1 MTESNEIEFEQPLEE
16 DVEQI
21 TVAPTKRK
29 LYTEQG
35 DPEIESLFGKYKR
48 GKLLIQPDFQR
59 QFVWDGTKASRLIES
74 VLLEIPLPVIYI
86 SEEKDGQEHVID
98 GQQRL
103 TSFFSFIDGFF
114 PDKKEFRLSGLKVF
128 TELNGKRFA
137 ELDDVQKDKIRYYKA
152 RTITFRQESETDLK
166 FEVFERLNT
175 GSVSLNDQELRNCIY
190 RGPFNDLLR
199 KLSKHE
205 DFVYLLGLK
214 QPDKRMKD
222 VELILRFAAFHH
234 GTYLNYKPP
243 MRNFLN
249 REAEKYQFIST
260 GDSAALREAFKNA
273 CAIIRSLLDRHAF
286 KRFYKGNER
295 NPNGYWEPKKFNAS
309 LYDILM
315 FSFGREDK
323 NRVYQNL
330 DSIRE
335 ALITLMTDD
344 QEFIDSIELS
354 TSSVQAITK
363 RFDKWRVALESVI
376 GIAQKEPRCFSFELK
391 SALFNANPQCAIC
404 LQQIQSVD
412 DAAVDHI
419 KQYWTG
425 GKTIPENARLTHRYC
440 NCARARNQ

>member
-1 MTESNEIEFEQPLEE
+1 MTETNEIEFEQPLEE

-21 TVAPTKRK
+21 TVAPSKRK

-35 DPEIESLFGKYKR
+35 DPEIESLLGKYKR

-86 SEEKDGQEHVID
+86 SEEKDGQQHVID

-137 ELDDVQKDKIRYYKA
+137 ELDDVQQDKIRYYKV

-222 VELILRFAAFHH
+222 VELVLRFAAFHH
-234 GTYLNYKPP
+234 GTYLNYK
-243 MRNFLN
+243 
-249 REAEKYQFIST
+249 
-260 GDSAALREAFKNA
+260 
-273 CAIIRSLLDRHAF
+273 
-286 KRFYKGNER
+286 
-295 NPNGYWEPKKFNAS
+295 
-309 LYDILM
+309 
-315 FSFGREDK
+315 
-323 NRVYQNL
+323 
-330 DSIRE
+330 
-335 ALITLMTDD
+335 
-344 QEFIDSIELS
+344 
-354 TSSVQAITK
+354 
-363 RFDKWRVALESVI
+363 
-376 GIAQKEPRCFSFELK
+376 
-391 SALFNANPQCAIC
+391 
-404 LQQIQSVD
+404 
-412 DAAVDHI
+412 
-419 KQYWTG
+419 
-425 GKTIPENARLTHRYC
+425 
-440 NCARARNQ
+440 